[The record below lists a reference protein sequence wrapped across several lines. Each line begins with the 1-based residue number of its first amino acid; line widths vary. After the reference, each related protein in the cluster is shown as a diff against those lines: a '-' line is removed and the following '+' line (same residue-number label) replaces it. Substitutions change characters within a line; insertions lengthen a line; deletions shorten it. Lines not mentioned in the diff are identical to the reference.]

1 MATRN
6 TSLELVNAKLAAFDQ
21 LQTVFEECFQ
31 FVQRVHGQQRF
42 TSFPL
47 ADIVRYLHSLWVCEC
62 KDRLLSVYRN
72 IERYEGKYCLQ
83 LLKNWQEE
91 GDTAS
96 VVDFLQKKLDMLPLG
111 EITRQIHLAL
121 HEHKE
126 DGLARRLIDGRRVML
141 NRGFHLM
148 LALDSIFS
156 PSEEELIA
164 SVREICEQSGLAP
177 EQIEQQL
184 AELESMLY
192 AYLPHQKLA
201 QRNMEVMNRMGV
213 TVMNRPSD
221 QPGERS
227 WRVLEP
233 TVPPGPYA
241 EQVIEGY
248 LELTLPYH
256 NNVRKQRLAD
266 FPEQSAEGPV

>member
-111 EITRQIHLAL
+111 EITHQIHLAL